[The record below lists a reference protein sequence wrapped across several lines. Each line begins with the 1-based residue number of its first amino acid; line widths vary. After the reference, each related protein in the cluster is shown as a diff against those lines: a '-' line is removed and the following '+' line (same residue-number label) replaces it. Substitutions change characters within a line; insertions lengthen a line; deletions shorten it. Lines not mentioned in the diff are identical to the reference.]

1 MPVVDRYTKAVLTV
15 IAAALCVLAVQN
27 AVTPSQAQLGGTTP
41 PAPGA
46 PGTVQR
52 VAVCDVSG
60 TRCAGI
66 EAGLGRTAAESGGSL
81 RILGEVRTL
90 R

>member
-1 MPVVDRYTKAVLTV
+1 MGVDRYTKAVLTV

-27 AVTPSQAQLGGTTP
+27 AVAPSHAQLGA
-41 PAPGA
+41 APGS
-46 PGTVQR
+46 TVQR

-66 EAGLGRTAAESGGSL
+66 EAGLGRGAAESGGSL
-81 RILGEVRTL
+81 RVLGEVRTL

>member
-1 MPVVDRYTKAVLTV
+1 MGVDRYTKAVLTV

-27 AVTPSQAQLGGTTP
+27 AVAPSHAQLGA
-41 PAPGA
+41 APGT
-46 PGTVQR
+46 PTVQR

-66 EAGLGRTAAESGGSL
+66 EAGLGRGAAESGGSL

>member
-1 MPVVDRYTKAVLTV
+1 MGVDRYTKAVLTV
-15 IAAALCVLAVQN
+15 IAAALCVLAAQN
-27 AVTPSQAQLGGTTP
+27 AVTPSQAQLGGAV

-46 PGTVQR
+46 AVQR
-52 VAVCDVSG
+52 VAVCDVTG

-66 EAGLGRTAAESGGSL
+66 EAGLGRGAAESGGSL